1 MNKVILMG
9 RLTRDPEVRIA
20 QDGTQV
26 VHYTIAVDRSY
37 RGQDGQTT
45 TDFIDITAFQ
55 RRGDFAR
62 NYFRKG
68 MRVAV
73 NGALQTGS
81 YTNKD
86 GKKVYTWCVA
96 VARHEFAEDKKDRA
110 EAPKEEAE
118 EGFLSVPDSV
128 IDEELPFI

>member
-1 MNKVILMG
+1 MNVVAIMG
-9 RLTRDPEVRIA
+9 RLTADPETRYT
-20 QDGTQV
+20 QDGMAV
-26 VHYTIAVDRSY
+26 AKYTVAVDKPTKEQ
-37 RGQDGQTT
+37 GA
-45 TDFIDITAFQ
+45 DFIPCTAF
-55 RRGDFAR
+55 GKSAEVAEK
-62 NYFRKG
+62 YFRKG

-73 NGALQTGS
+73 NGALRTGS

>member
-1 MNKVILMG
+1 MNVVAIMG
-9 RLTRDPEVRIA
+9 RLTADPETRYT
-20 QDGTQV
+20 QDGMAV
-26 VHYTIAVDRSY
+26 AKYTVAVDKPTKEQ
-37 RGQDGQTT
+37 GA
-45 TDFIDITAFQ
+45 DFIPCTAF
-55 RRGDFAR
+55 GKSAEVAEK
-62 NYFRKG
+62 YFRKG

-118 EGFLSVPDSV
+118 EGFLSVTDGV

>member
-1 MNKVILMG
+1 MNVVAIMG
-9 RLTRDPEVRIA
+9 RLTADPETRYT
-20 QDGTQV
+20 QDGMAISK
-26 VHYTIAVDRSY
+26 YTVAIDKPSKEQGA
-37 RGQDGQTT
+37 
-45 TDFIDITAFQ
+45 DFIPCTAF
-55 RRGDFAR
+55 GKNAEVAEK
-62 NYFRKG
+62 YFRKG

-96 VARHEFAEDKKDRA
+96 VARHEFAEDKKDRI

-118 EGFLSVPDSV
+118 EGFLSVPGDLLA
-128 IDEELPFI
+128 EELPFI

>member
-1 MNKVILMG
+1 MNVVAIMG
-9 RLTRDPEVRIA
+9 RLTADPETRYT
-20 QDGTQV
+20 QDGMAIAK
-26 VHYTIAVDRSY
+26 YTVAIDKPTKEQGA
-37 RGQDGQTT
+37 
-45 TDFIDITAFQ
+45 DFIPCTAF
-55 RRGDFAR
+55 GKSAEVAEK
-62 NYFRKG
+62 YFRKG

-110 EAPKEEAE
+110 EAPKEAPKEEAE

>member
-1 MNKVILMG
+1 MNVVAIMG
-9 RLTRDPEVRIA
+9 RLTADPETRYT
-20 QDGTQV
+20 QDGMAIAK
-26 VHYTIAVDRSY
+26 YTVAVDKPTKEQ
-37 RGQDGQTT
+37 GA
-45 TDFIDITAFQ
+45 DFIPCTAF
-55 RRGDFAR
+55 GKNAEVAEK
-62 NYFRKG
+62 YFRKG

-118 EGFLSVPDSV
+118 EGFLSVPDGV
-128 IDEELPFI
+128 IAEELPFI

>member
-1 MNKVILMG
+1 MNVVAIMG
-9 RLTRDPEVRIA
+9 RLTADPETRYT
-20 QDGTQV
+20 QDGMAIAK
-26 VHYTIAVDRSY
+26 YTVAVDKPTKEQ
-37 RGQDGQTT
+37 GA
-45 TDFIDITAFQ
+45 DFIPCTAF
-55 RRGDFAR
+55 GKSAEVAEK
-62 NYFRKG
+62 YFRKG

-110 EAPKEEAE
+110 EAPREEAE
-118 EGFLSVPDSV
+118 EGFLSVPGDLLA
-128 IDEELPFI
+128 EELPFI

>member
-1 MNKVILMG
+1 MNVVAIMG
-9 RLTRDPEVRIA
+9 RLTADPETRYT
-20 QDGTQV
+20 QDGMAIAK
-26 VHYTIAVDRSY
+26 YTVAIDKPTKEHGA
-37 RGQDGQTT
+37 
-45 TDFIDITAFQ
+45 DFIPCTAF
-55 RRGDFAR
+55 GKNAEVAEK
-62 NYFRKG
+62 YFRKG

-118 EGFLSVPDSV
+118 EGFLSVPDGV
-128 IDEELPFI
+128 IAEELPFI

>member
-1 MNKVILMG
+1 MNVVAIMG
-9 RLTRDPEVRIA
+9 RLTADPETRYT
-20 QDGTQV
+20 QDGMAIAK
-26 VHYTIAVDRSY
+26 YTVAVDKPTKEQ
-37 RGQDGQTT
+37 GA
-45 TDFIDITAFQ
+45 DFIPCTAF
-55 RRGDFAR
+55 GKSAEIAEK
-62 NYFRKG
+62 YFRKG

>member
-1 MNKVILMG
+1 MNVVAIMG
-9 RLTRDPEVRIA
+9 RLTADPETRYT
-20 QDGTQV
+20 QDGMAIAK
-26 VHYTIAVDRSY
+26 YTVAIDKPTKEHGA
-37 RGQDGQTT
+37 
-45 TDFIDITAFQ
+45 DFIPCTAF
-55 RRGDFAR
+55 GKNAEVAEK
-62 NYFRKG
+62 YFRKG

-96 VARHEFAEDKKDRA
+96 VARHEFAENKKDRA

-118 EGFLSVPDSV
+118 EGFLSVPDGV
-128 IDEELPFI
+128 IAEELPFI

>member
-1 MNKVILMG
+1 MNVVAIMG
-9 RLTRDPEVRIA
+9 RLTADPETRYT
-20 QDGTQV
+20 QDGMAV
-26 VHYTIAVDRSY
+26 AKYTVAIDKPTKEQGA
-37 RGQDGQTT
+37 
-45 TDFIDITAFQ
+45 DFIPCTAF
-55 RRGDFAR
+55 GKSAEVAEK
-62 NYFRKG
+62 YFRKG

-118 EGFLSVPDSV
+118 EGFLSVPGDV
-128 IDEELPFI
+128 IAEELPFI